1 MGKSGKIKRFDIASI
16 LETAFEQNEWK
27 GENHHRGV
35 FFTDDS
41 GYCVNK
47 VLAVRAEHEEQAPKV
62 FYSFFTELIDE
73 QVTLEYP
80 YKDMEMKPKKH
91 HLLIHADELKEDELE
106 MVFTLS
112 QVICTCKTSPEQT
125 REFIHEA
132 VTNKRLRDRAQ
143 FVFDVQKEK
152 VKMKVLQMK
161 KNQIIA
167 HDEKEME
174 SDEINFESADSFRAI
189 VNANTLHTVLS
200 IFSQKTKVLFQF
212 ARDRMK
218 ITGSLSTSEG
228 KQARV
233 EVVLALMKG

>member
-1 MGKSGKIKRFDIASI
+1 MGTFGKIKRFDIASI
-16 LETAFEQNEWK
+16 LETAFENNEWK
-27 GENHHRGV
+27 GDNHHKGV

-62 FYSFFTELIDE
+62 FYSFFAELIDE

-91 HLLIHADELKEDELE
+91 HLLIQSDELKEDELE
-106 MVFTLS
+106 NVFTLT
-112 QVICTCKTSPEQT
+112 QVICACEAIPQQT
-125 REFIHEA
+125 QNFICETVA
-132 VTNKRLRDRAQ
+132 NKRLRDRAQ
-143 FVFDVQKEK
+143 FVFDVNKEK
-152 VKMKVLQMK
+152 VMTKILQTK
-161 KNQIIA
+161 KNRVIA
-167 HDEKEME
+167 QDEKNME
-174 SDEINFESADSFRAI
+174 SDEILFESAESFKAI

-218 ITGSLSTSEG
+218 ITGSLSTSSS